1 MLTLIFILKNLSRH
15 KLRNSLTIVGIAMS
29 VLSFGLLRT
38 TVDAWYAGVEAS
50 SATRL
55 ITRNSISLIFSLPV
69 AYEERIRGVEGVTL
83 VSRGSWFGGEYIDEK
98 NFFPNF
104 AIEARSYFQLYPEF
118 VLPEDQKES
127 FLRDRKGCVIGRKLV
142 ERFGWK
148 LGDTITLKGTI
159 FPGNWGMTVRG
170 IYAGRDKSADETQ
183 LLFHWD
189 YLNETVK
196 KTSPSRADQVG
207 FFIIGIKNPDNAA
220 SISRD
225 IDARFVNSMAETL
238 TETEKA
244 FQMSFVTMSEA
255 IVAAIRM
262 VSSLVI
268 LIIMAVAANTMAM
281 SARERMGE
289 FASLKALG
297 FGGGYLAL
305 LILGE
310 SMAIALIGCA
320 LGCGL
325 TFPVAAAFG
334 DAVSQYFPVFQV
346 SRTTVLLQGLS
357 ALTVGLVAGIVP
369 ALRARSVGIAEALR
383 RVG

>member
-1 MLTLIFILKNLSRH
+1 MLTPIFILKNLSRH
-15 KLRNSLTIVGIAMS
+15 KLRNALTIVGIAMS

-55 ITRNSISLIFSLPV
+55 VTRNSISLIFSLPIS
-69 AYEERIRGVEGVTL
+69 YGERIRGVEGVI
-83 VSRGSWFGGEYIDEK
+83 VVCQGNWFGGEYIDEK

-104 AIEARSYFQLYPEF
+104 AVEARTYFDLYPEL
-118 VLPEDQKES
+118 VLPPDQKEA
-127 FLRDRKGCVIGRKLV
+127 FLRDRKGCVIGRKLA

-148 LGDTITLKGTI
+148 IGDALTLKGTI
-159 FPGNWGMTVRG
+159 FPGDWGFTVRAV
-170 IYAGRDKSADETQ
+170 YAGRDKSVDETQ

-189 YLNETVK
+189 YLNETLR
-196 KTSPSRADQVG
+196 KTSPSRADQAG
-207 FFIIGIKNPDNAA
+207 FFIIGIKSADQAA
-220 SISRD
+220 AISRAV
-225 IDARFVNSMAETL
+225 DARFANSLAETL

-244 FQMSFVTMSEA
+244 FQMSFVSMSEA
-255 IVAAIRM
+255 IVAAIQM

-281 SARERMGE
+281 SARERLSE
-289 FASLKALG
+289 FAALKALG

-310 SMAIALIGCA
+310 SLAIAGIGCA
-320 LGCGL
+320 LGVGL

-334 DAVSQYFPVFQV
+334 EAVSQYFPIFLV
-346 SRTTVLLQGLS
+346 SRTTVALQLLS
-357 ALTVGLVAGIVP
+357 ALAVGLVAGVVP
-369 ALRARSVGIAEALR
+369 ALRARGIGIAEGLR

>member
-1 MLTLIFILKNLSRH
+1 MLTLVFILKNLSRH
-15 KLRNSLTIVGIAMS
+15 KLRNTLTIVGIAMS

-50 SATRL
+50 SSTRL
-55 ITRNSISLIFSLPV
+55 ITRNSISLIFSLPIS
-69 AYEERIRGVEGVTL
+69 YKERIGAVEGVTR
-83 VSRGSWFGGEYIDEK
+83 VCQGDWFGGEYIDEK

-104 AIEARSYFQLYPEF
+104 AVEPRSYFELYPEF
-118 VLPEDQKES
+118 VLPDDQKEA
-127 FLRDRKGCVIGRKLV
+127 FLRDRKGCVIGRKLA

-148 LGDTITLKGTI
+148 LGDPVTLKGTI
-159 FPGNWGMTVRG
+159 FPGDWGFTVRA
-170 IYAGRDKSADETQ
+170 IYRGRDKSADETQ

-189 YLNETVK
+189 YLNETLK
-196 KTSPSRADQVG
+196 KTSKGRADQAG
-207 FFIIGIKNPDNAA
+207 FFILGINNAENAA
-220 SISRD
+220 SISRAV
-225 IDARFVNSMAETL
+225 DARFANSLAETL

-255 IVAAIRM
+255 IVAAIQM

-289 FASLKALG
+289 FAALKAMG
-297 FGGGYLAL
+297 FGGWYLAM

-310 SMAIALIGCA
+310 SLAIAAIGCA

-346 SRTTVLLQGLS
+346 SRTTIVLQGLS
-357 ALTVGLVAGIVP
+357 ALAVGLVAGIVP
-369 ALRARSVGIAEALR
+369 ALRARGVGIAEALR
-383 RVG
+383 RIG

>member
-1 MLTLIFILKNLSRH
+1 MLTLVFILKNLSRH
-15 KLRNSLTIVGIAMS
+15 KLRNTLTIVGIAMS

-50 SATRL
+50 SSTRL
-55 ITRNSISLIFSLPV
+55 ITRNSISLIFSLPIS
-69 AYEERIRGVEGVTL
+69 YKERIRGVEGVTR
-83 VSRGSWFGGEYIDEK
+83 VCQGNWFGGEYIDEK

-104 AIEARSYFQLYPEF
+104 AVEPRSYFELYPEF
-118 VLPEDQKES
+118 VLPDDQKEA
-127 FLRDRKGCVIGRKLV
+127 FLRDRKGCVIGRKLA

-148 LGDTITLKGTI
+148 LGDPVTLKGTI
-159 FPGNWGMTVRG
+159 FPGEWGFTIRA
-170 IYAGRDKSADETQ
+170 IYRGRDKSADETQ

-189 YLNETVK
+189 YLNETLK
-196 KTSPSRADQVG
+196 KTSPRRADQAG
-207 FFIIGIKNPDNAA
+207 FFIIGINNAENAA
-220 SISRD
+220 SISRAVD
-225 IDARFVNSMAETL
+225 VRFANSLAETL

-255 IVAAIRM
+255 IVAAIQM

-289 FASLKALG
+289 FAALKAMG
-297 FGGGYLAL
+297 FGGWYLAL

-310 SMAIALIGCA
+310 SLAIAAIGCA

-346 SRTTVLLQGLS
+346 SRTTVVLQGLS
-357 ALTVGLVAGIVP
+357 ALAVGLVAGIVP
-369 ALRARSVGIAEALR
+369 ALRARGVGIAEALR
-383 RVG
+383 RIG

>member
-1 MLTLIFILKNLSRH
+1 MLTLVFILKNLSRH
-15 KLRNSLTIVGIAMS
+15 KLRNTLTIVGIAMS

-50 SATRL
+50 SSTRL
-55 ITRNSISLIFSLPV
+55 ITRNSISLIFSLPIS
-69 AYEERIRGVEGVTL
+69 YKERIRGVEGVTR
-83 VSRGSWFGGEYIDEK
+83 VCQGNWFGGEYIDEK

-104 AIEARSYFQLYPEF
+104 AVEPRSYFELYPEF
-118 VLPEDQKES
+118 VLPDDQKEA
-127 FLRDRKGCVIGRKLV
+127 FLRDRKGCVIGRKLA

-148 LGDTITLKGTI
+148 LGDPVTLKGTI
-159 FPGNWGMTVRG
+159 FPGEWGFTIRA
-170 IYAGRDKSADETQ
+170 IYRGRDKSADETQ

-189 YLNETVK
+189 YLNETLK
-196 KTSPSRADQVG
+196 KTSPRRADQAG
-207 FFIIGIKNPDNAA
+207 FFIIGINNAENAA
-220 SISRD
+220 SISRAVD
-225 IDARFVNSMAETL
+225 VRFANSLAETL

-255 IVAAIRM
+255 IVAAIQM

-289 FASLKALG
+289 FAALKAMG
-297 FGGGYLAL
+297 FGGWYLAL

-310 SMAIALIGCA
+310 SLAIAAIGCA

-346 SRTTVLLQGLS
+346 SRTTVVLQGLS
-357 ALTVGLVAGIVP
+357 ALAVGLVAVIVP
-369 ALRARSVGIAEALR
+369 ALRAGGVGIAEALR
-383 RVG
+383 RIG

>member
-196 KTSPSRADQVG
+196 KASPSRADQVG
-207 FFIIGIKNPDNAA
+207 FFIIGIRNPDNAA

>member
-1 MLTLIFILKNLSRH
+1 MLTLVFILKNLSRH
-15 KLRNSLTIVGIAMS
+15 KLRNTLTIVGIAMS

-50 SATRL
+50 SSTRL
-55 ITRNSISLIFSLPV
+55 ITRNSISLIFSLPI
-69 AYEERIRGVEGVTL
+69 AHGERIRAVPGVTR
-83 VSRGSWFGGEYIDEK
+83 VCQGNWFGGEYIDEK

-104 AIEARSYFQLYPEF
+104 AVEARGYFELYPEF
-118 VLPEDQKES
+118 VLPDGQKEA
-127 FLRDRKGCVIGRKLV
+127 FLRDRKGCVIGRKLA
-142 ERFGWK
+142 ERFGWRV
-148 LGDTITLKGTI
+148 GDPITLKGTI
-159 FPGNWGMTVRG
+159 FPGEWGFTVRA
-170 IYAGRDKSADETQ
+170 IYKGRDKSADETQ

-189 YLNETVK
+189 YLNETLK
-196 KTSPSRADQVG
+196 KTDPRRADQAG
-207 FFIIGIKNPDNAA
+207 FFILGIKDAESAA
-220 SISRD
+220 AISRAVD
-225 IDARFVNSMAETL
+225 ERFASSMAETL

-255 IVAAIRM
+255 IVAAIQM

-289 FASLKALG
+289 FAALKAMG

-310 SMAIALIGCA
+310 SMAIAGIGCV
-320 LGCGL
+320 LGCAI
-325 TFPVAAAFG
+325 TFPAASAFG

-357 ALTVGLVAGIVP
+357 ALAVGLVAGIVP

-383 RVG
+383 RIG

>member
-1 MLTLIFILKNLSRH
+1 MLTPIFILKNLSRH
-15 KLRNSLTIVGIAMS
+15 KLRNALTIVGIAMS

-55 ITRNSISLIFSLPV
+55 VTRNSISLIFSLPIS
-69 AYEERIRGVEGVTL
+69 YGERIRGVEGVS
-83 VSRGSWFGGEYIDEK
+83 VVCQGNWFGGEYIDEK

-104 AIEARSYFQLYPEF
+104 AVEARTYFDLYPEL
-118 VLPEDQKES
+118 VLPPDQKEA
-127 FLRDRKGCVIGRKLV
+127 FLRDRKGCVIGRKLA

-148 LGDTITLKGTI
+148 IGDALTLKGTI
-159 FPGNWGMTVRG
+159 FPGDWGFTVRAV
-170 IYAGRDKSADETQ
+170 YAGRDKSVDETQ

-189 YLNETVK
+189 YLNETLR
-196 KTSPSRADQVG
+196 KTSPSRADQAG
-207 FFIIGIKNPDNAA
+207 FFIIGIKSADQAA
-220 SISRD
+220 AISRAV
-225 IDARFVNSMAETL
+225 DARFANSLAETL

-244 FQMSFVTMSEA
+244 FQMSFVSMSEA
-255 IVAAIRM
+255 IVAAIQM

-281 SARERMGE
+281 SARERLSE
-289 FASLKALG
+289 FAALKALG

-310 SMAIALIGCA
+310 SLAIAGIGCA
-320 LGCGL
+320 LGVGL

-334 DAVSQYFPVFQV
+334 EAVSQYFPIFLV
-346 SRTTVLLQGLS
+346 SRTTVALQLLS
-357 ALTVGLVAGIVP
+357 ALAVGLVAGVVP
-369 ALRARSVGIAEALR
+369 ALRARGIGIAEGLR

>member
-1 MLTLIFILKNLSRH
+1 MLTLVFILKNLSRH
-15 KLRNSLTIVGIAMS
+15 KLRNTLTIVGIAMS

-50 SATRL
+50 SSTRL
-55 ITRNSISLIFSLPV
+55 ITRNSISLIFSLPIS
-69 AYEERIRGVEGVTL
+69 YKERIRGVEGVTR
-83 VSRGSWFGGEYIDEK
+83 VCQGNWFGGEYIDEK

-104 AIEARSYFQLYPEF
+104 AVEPRSYFELYPEF
-118 VLPEDQKES
+118 VLPDDQKEA
-127 FLRDRKGCVIGRKLV
+127 FLRDRKGCVIGRKLA

-148 LGDTITLKGTI
+148 LGDPVTLKGTI
-159 FPGNWGMTVRG
+159 FPGDWGFTIRA
-170 IYAGRDKSADETQ
+170 IYRGRDKSADETQ

-189 YLNETVK
+189 YLNETLK
-196 KTSPSRADQVG
+196 KTSPRRADQAG
-207 FFIIGIKNPDNAA
+207 FFIIGINNAENAA
-220 SISRD
+220 SISRAVD
-225 IDARFVNSMAETL
+225 VRFANSLAETL

-255 IVAAIRM
+255 IVAAIQM

-289 FASLKALG
+289 FAALKAMG
-297 FGGGYLAL
+297 FGGWYLAL

-310 SMAIALIGCA
+310 SLAIAAIGCA

-346 SRTTVLLQGLS
+346 SRTTVVLQGLS
-357 ALTVGLVAGIVP
+357 ALAVGLVAGIVP
-369 ALRARSVGIAEALR
+369 ALRARGVGIAEALR
-383 RVG
+383 RIG

>member
-1 MLTLIFILKNLSRH
+1 MLTLVFILKNLSRH
-15 KLRNSLTIVGIAMS
+15 KLRNTLTIVGIAMS

-50 SATRL
+50 SSTRL
-55 ITRNSISLIFSLPV
+55 ITRNSISLIFSLPIS
-69 AYEERIRGVEGVTL
+69 YKERIRGVEGVTR
-83 VSRGSWFGGEYIDEK
+83 VCQGNWFGGEYIDEK

-104 AIEARSYFQLYPEF
+104 AVEPRSYFELYPEF
-118 VLPEDQKES
+118 VLPDDQKEA
-127 FLRDRKGCVIGRKLV
+127 FLRDRKGCVIGRKLA

-148 LGDTITLKGTI
+148 LGDPVTLKGTI
-159 FPGNWGMTVRG
+159 FPGEWGFTIRA
-170 IYAGRDKSADETQ
+170 IYRGRDKSADETQ

-189 YLNETVK
+189 YLNETLK
-196 KTSPSRADQVG
+196 KTSPRRADQAG
-207 FFIIGIKNPDNAA
+207 FFIIGINNAENAA
-220 SISRD
+220 SISRAVD
-225 IDARFVNSMAETL
+225 VRFANSLAETL

-255 IVAAIRM
+255 IVAAIQM

-289 FASLKALG
+289 FAALKAMG
-297 FGGGYLAL
+297 FGGWYLAL

-310 SMAIALIGCA
+310 SLAIAAIGCA

-346 SRTTVLLQGLS
+346 SSTTVVLQGLS
-357 ALTVGLVAGIVP
+357 ALAVGLVAGIVP
-369 ALRARSVGIAEALR
+369 ALRARGVGIAEALR
-383 RVG
+383 RIG

>member
-15 KLRNSLTIVGIAMS
+15 KLRNALTIVGIAMS

-55 ITRNSISLIFSLPV
+55 ITRNSISLIFSLPI
-69 AYEERIRGVEGVTL
+69 AYGERIRGVPGVTR
-83 VSRGSWFGGEYIDEK
+83 VCQGNWFGGEYIDEK

-104 AIEARSYFQLYPEF
+104 AVEARGYFELYPEF
-118 VLPEDQKES
+118 VLPDDQKEA
-127 FLRDRKGCVIGRKLV
+127 FLRDRKGCVIGRKLAQ
-142 ERFGWK
+142 RFGWRV
-148 LGDTITLKGTI
+148 GDPVTLKGTI
-159 FPGNWGMTVRG
+159 FPGEWGFTVRA
-170 IYAGRDKSADETQ
+170 IYKGRDKSADETQ
-183 LLFHWD
+183 LLFHWE
-189 YLNETVK
+189 YLNETLK
-196 KTSPSRADQVG
+196 KTASRRTDQAG
-207 FFIIGIKNPDNAA
+207 FFILGIKNAESAA
-220 SISRD
+220 AISRAV
-225 IDARFVNSMAETL
+225 DARFANSMAETL
-238 TETEKA
+238 TETERA

-255 IVAAIRM
+255 IVAAIQM

-289 FASLKALG
+289 FAALKAMG

-310 SMAIALIGCA
+310 SMAIAGIGCVLGCA
-320 LGCGL
+320 L
-325 TFPVAAAFG
+325 TFPAASAFG
-334 DAVSQYFPVFQV
+334 EAVSQYFPVFQV

-357 ALTVGLVAGIVP
+357 ALAVGLVAGIVP

-383 RVG
+383 RIG